1 MDRRLLLEW
10 IQNPALLEG
19 VTGQDLENLLAA
31 HPSFEAAKILQLVHS
46 KQHHS
51 TEFSRT
57 FARQASTMNQGRW
70 LYRALN
76 SEQPESK
83 GSQGQMPAYEGPGQ
97 EPANEGPGQMPAN
110 EVQGQMPANE
120 GPGQMPANEGP
131 GQMPANEVQGQESAN
146 EVQGQEPPMSRL
158 EWFVTLGRVE
168 ESDPADDEL
177 EILYQE
183 YAQSDLLDAP
193 TEHPDT
199 QALAS
204 VALRPASEMERIRQL
219 ASLSLNTEEVPI
231 SESLA
236 ELYLEQGQKAM
247 AQQIYRRLMLRFP
260 AKVSYFAA
268 RLDRIQNT

>member
-1 MDRRLLLEW
+1 MLEW

-76 SEQPESK
+76 SEHPESK
-83 GSQGQMPAYEGPGQ
+83 GSQGQMPANEVQGQEPANEVPGQEPANEVAGQ
-97 EPANEGPGQMPAN
+97 EPANEGP
-110 EVQGQMPANE
+110 
-120 GPGQMPANEGP
+120 
-131 GQMPANEVQGQESAN
+131 
-146 EVQGQEPPMSRL
+146 GQEPPMSRL

>member
-51 TEFSRT
+51 TEYSRT
-57 FARQASTMNQGRW
+57 FARQASTMDRGRW

-83 GSQGQMPAYEGPGQ
+83 GSQGQ

-110 EVQGQMPANE
+110 EVL
-120 GPGQMPANEGP
+120 
-131 GQMPANEVQGQESAN
+131 
-146 EVQGQEPPMSRL
+146 GQEPPKSRL

>member
-51 TEFSRT
+51 TEYSRT
-57 FARQASTMNQGRW
+57 FARQASTMDRGRW

-83 GSQGQMPAYEGPGQ
+83 GSQGQ
-97 EPANEGPGQMPAN
+97 EPANEVQGQEPAN

-120 GPGQMPANEGP
+120 GP
-131 GQMPANEVQGQESAN
+131 
-146 EVQGQEPPMSRL
+146 GQEPPMSRL

>member
-31 HPSFEAAKILQLVHS
+31 HPSFDAAKILQLVHS

-76 SEQPESK
+76 SEHPESNR
-83 GSQGQMPAYEGPGQ
+83 SQGQEPANEVQGQ
-97 EPANEGPGQMPAN
+97 EPANEGP
-110 EVQGQMPANE
+110 
-120 GPGQMPANEGP
+120 
-131 GQMPANEVQGQESAN
+131 
-146 EVQGQEPPMSRL
+146 GQEPPMSRL

>member
-31 HPSFEAAKILQLVHS
+31 HPSFDAAKILQLVHS

-76 SEQPESK
+76 SEHPESNR
-83 GSQGQMPAYEGPGQ
+83 SQGQEPANEGPGQ
-97 EPANEGPGQMPAN
+97 EPANEGP
-110 EVQGQMPANE
+110 
-120 GPGQMPANEGP
+120 
-131 GQMPANEVQGQESAN
+131 
-146 EVQGQEPPMSRL
+146 GQEPPMSRL